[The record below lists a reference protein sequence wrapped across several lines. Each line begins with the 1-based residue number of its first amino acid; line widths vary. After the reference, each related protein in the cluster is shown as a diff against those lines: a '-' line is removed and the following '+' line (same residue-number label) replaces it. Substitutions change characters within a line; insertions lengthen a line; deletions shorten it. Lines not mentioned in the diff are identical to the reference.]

1 MSPTPFQRLCRCRC
15 QCCYHFFF
23 RYSLCARDC
32 TALITHPFAS
42 VTPHKFSNAKA
53 MAVSVVHE
61 SQCNFPRNLQR
72 HVFCGAHP
80 TMHTFLYTCTAAIFT
95 RTHHL
100 ARSFQSPFPTVHICS
115 RCLRLSGKYQAVID
129 AST

>member
-80 TMHTFLYTCTAAIFT
+80 SYAYLLVHLYSGNIYSYTSPRSIISITFSDGAYLFKMSSAKWEVPGS
-95 RTHHL
+95 H
-100 ARSFQSPFPTVHICS
+100 
-115 RCLRLSGKYQAVID
+115 
-129 AST
+129 